1 MFNFHS
7 FTMLYFQIKDYTEF
21 KDIFG
26 TCKSPRGTIQN
37 KILLAFWKGRF
48 QRNPEEKASACKS
61 MADMYAIVM
70 DQLTH
75 ARKYT
80 QKDFSD
86 KGVVKF
92 VIKDKVYSFVS
103 SKYSSHFNDDDLTAK
118 GATDVKC
125 CTVVDR
131 KTGKLCSI
139 KPSKIILES
148 FTAVG
153 AVLPQSV
160 MTYCAEIFQSAWEA
174 ERNAGLE
181 KYRLV
186 VNKDFKAIY
195 SSEAC
200 LPNFGSCMT
209 DRGHTDFFVNSV
221 DALAASLI
229 EVKSGK
235 IAARCIVWNNVKC
248 DKTNRTYTYADRQY
262 ATNGDPKLKAILID
276 RLYEEGIINIHKAVN
291 ASCRD
296 ALYICDRTGNK
307 IEDPKLSVACSVRS
321 GDPISYMDTF
331 KYLSPDKAR
340 LYTYC
345 RSNTTKDLAT
355 TAAQL

>member
-1 MFNFHS
+1 
-7 FTMLYFQIKDYTEF
+7 MLYFQIKDYTEF

-48 QRNPEEKASACKS
+48 QRNPEEKASACKN

-70 DQLTH
+70 DQLTN
-75 ARKYT
+75 ASIYS
-80 QKDFSD
+80 QKDLS
-86 KGVVKF
+86 KEGMVKF
-92 VIKDKVYSFVS
+92 VIKNKTYSFIS
-103 SKYSSHFNDDDLTAK
+103 SKYSSFFNENDNVAK

-125 CTVVDR
+125 CTVLDR
-131 KTGKLCSI
+131 KTNKLCSI
-139 KPSKIILES
+139 KPSKIILDS
-148 FTAVG
+148 FTTVG

-174 ERNAGLE
+174 ERNARLE

-186 VNKDFKAIY
+186 VNKDFKSIY

-200 LPNFGSCMT
+200 LPDFGSCMT
-209 DRGHTDFFVNSV
+209 DRGHTAFFLNSV
-221 DALAASLI
+221 DASAASLI
-229 EVKSGK
+229 DVKSGK
-235 IAARCIVWNNVKC
+235 IAARCIIWHNVKC
-248 DKTNRTYTYADRQY
+248 DKTNRVYNYADRQY
-262 ATNGDPKLKAILID
+262 ATKGDPTLKSILIE
-276 RLYEEGIINIHKAVN
+276 RLYEEGHINIHKAVQ

-307 IEDPKLSVACSVRS
+307 VDDPKLSVACTVKP

-331 KYLSPDKAR
+331 KYLDDGKER
-340 LYTYC
+340 LYTYV
-345 RSNTTKDLAT
+345 RPNTKRDLST
-355 TAAQL
+355 TAEHF